1 MRVKSIR
8 GTIKYDGT
16 VYQENQ
22 EFEIREEDFKPLQ
35 ENIEV
40 VKNTKTSITKENKDV
55 FVAEEEEKDYT
66 KMKKAELIKE
76 AEEKGIEIPD
86 KATNAEIIEILK
98 GND

>member
-8 GTIKYDGT
+8 GTIKYDGI

-40 VKNTKTSITKENKDV
+40 MENTKISTKTENKDV
-55 FVAEEEEKDYT
+55 FVTEEEEKDYT

-86 KATNAEIIEILK
+86 KATNAEIIELLK
-98 GND
+98 ENE